1 MPSKTLLSIAF
12 TEEKYL
18 ITRQDSV
25 SGLIYTKVM
34 VIQ

>member
-18 ITRQDSV
+18 IRQDSV